1 MVIAF
6 LYPTMFHP
14 HWGGVER
21 VADALAREFVSRG
34 HRVIF
39 IHNRL
44 DLEKLAYDYP
54 APMYFLAE
62 STARATA
69 ANLDSFHR
77 IIDKEKVDAVIN
89 HCGGMIESELYCN
102 AGKSDCRVISII
114 HRNPYN
120 NYNSL
125 FHEIYPLKNSSFIE
139 KIKRLVRIGLYPKLK
154 HDYLVR
160 LKKSYADL
168 LSLTDQTVLLSEA
181 FVPEMKELNPLLE
194 CCAIPNP
201 LPFDIP
207 ENISGKENIILWVGR
222 MDRVQ
227 KRPDRMI
234 EIWKRIYRRLPGWSL
249 IMIGDGEYLNFVK
262 ERAGKLPRIQF
273 TGFTDPRPYYAKARI
288 LCMTSSFE
296 GFGMVL
302 LEAMAYGCV
311 PFAFDSFA
319 AAKDL
324 LPNPEQRLD
333 PFNIRQ
339 YSDRLIKYAENSEA
353 YDALVKSCRKHVEDY
368 RVESIVDKWEKLL
381 KK

>member
-1 MVIAF
+1 
-6 LYPTMFHP
+6 
-14 HWGGVER
+14 
-21 VADALAREFVSRG
+21 
-34 HRVIF
+34 
-39 IHNRL
+39 
-44 DLEKLAYDYP
+44 
-54 APMYFLAE
+54 
-62 STARATA
+62 
-69 ANLDSFHR
+69 
-77 IIDKEKVDAVIN
+77 
-89 HCGGMIESELYCN
+89 
-102 AGKSDCRVISII
+102 
-114 HRNPYN
+114 
-120 NYNSL
+120 
-125 FHEIYPLKNSSFIE
+125 
-139 KIKRLVRIGLYPKLK
+139 
-154 HDYLVR
+154 
-160 LKKSYADL
+160 
-168 LSLTDQTVLLSEA
+168 
-181 FVPEMKELNPLLE
+181 
-194 CCAIPNP
+194 
-201 LPFDIP
+201 
-207 ENISGKENIILWVGR
+207 

-234 EIWKRIYRRLPGWSL
+234 EIWKSICRRLPGWSL
-249 IMIGDGEYLNFVK
+249 VMIGDGEYLNFVK

-368 RVESIVDKWEKLL
+368 RVESIVDKREKLL